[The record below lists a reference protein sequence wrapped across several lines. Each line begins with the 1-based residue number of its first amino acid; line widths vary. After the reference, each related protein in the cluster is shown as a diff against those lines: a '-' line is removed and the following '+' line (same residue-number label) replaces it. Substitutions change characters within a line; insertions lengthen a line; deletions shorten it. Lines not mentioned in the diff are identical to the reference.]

1 MQNSWSQHLRQLLGA
16 LTGCLILGFMI
27 GYPLQVLSVGLIAY
41 LAWTMVQSRKMYQ
54 WLINPQTT
62 SNPPQSVGLWG
73 DLFDNLHKLQLKNR
87 KTEEKLL
94 TQINRVRES
103 TNAMRDGVIMTDSQG
118 TIEWWNGA
126 AERLLGF
133 RLKTDLGQYIQNLIR
148 SPDFK
153 RYFESRN
160 YDEPLELNSPARPHI
175 RLQLQIS
182 LFGDNDRMIVA
193 KDVTRLY
200 QLEQMRRD
208 FVSNVSHEMRTPLT
222 VISGYLE
229 TLEDNAED
237 LPPKWRRAIHTMST
251 QSSRM
256 EALITDLI
264 LLSKIE
270 IGEQAYDDHLNDVT
284 KILEKIVHDAQ
295 VLSGDQE
302 HTIQLEIN
310 DHRWLRGD
318 EGQLRSA
325 FSNLIFNAVKYTPAQ
340 GKITITWAADST
352 GAHLSVKDN
361 GIGIDP
367 IHIPRLTERFY
378 RADPSRHLDTGG
390 TGLGLAI
397 VKHVLLNHDGKLDIR
412 SRMGEGSE
420 FICHFPTNRL
430 ISREAEAMTT
440 SNNDTAISDRIGA
453 VHNPDA
459 SDESPDRAE
468 PRG

>member
-1 MQNSWSQHLRQLLGA
+1 MQNSWSHHLRQLLGA
-16 LTGCLILGFMI
+16 LTGCLILGFML
-27 GYPLQVLSVGLIAY
+27 GYPLQLLCLGLLGY
-41 LAWTMVQSRKMYQ
+41 LGWTMVQSRKMYD
-54 WLINPQTT
+54 WLLNPDASKT
-62 SNPPQSVGLWG
+62 PPHSVGLWG
-73 DLFDNLHKLQLKNR
+73 DLFDNLHKLHLKNR

-103 TNAMRDGVIMTDSQG
+103 TNAMRDGVVMTDSQG

-126 AERLLGF
+126 AQQLLGF
-133 RLKTDLGQYIQNLIR
+133 RPETDLGQYIQNLIR

-153 RYFESRN
+153 RYFDSRN
-160 YDEPLELNSPARPHI
+160 YEEPLELNSPARPHI
-175 RLQLQIS
+175 RLNFQIS

-193 KDVTRLY
+193 KDVTRLH

-229 TLEDNAED
+229 TLEDNADD
-237 LPPKWRRAIHTMST
+237 LPPKWRRAVNTMSI
-251 QSSRM
+251 QASRM

-264 LLSKIE
+264 LLSRIE
-270 IGEQAYDDHLNDVT
+270 IGEQAYDDHLNDIRP
-284 KILEKIVHDAQ
+284 ILEKIVHDARA
-295 VLSGDQE
+295 LSGSQE
-302 HTIQLEIN
+302 HDISLEVK
-310 DHRWLRGD
+310 DHRKLRGD

-325 FSNLIFNAVKYTPAQ
+325 FSNLVFNAVKYTPAK
-340 GKITITWAADST
+340 GKITITWSADSE
-352 GAHLSVKDN
+352 GGHLSVKDN

-412 SRMGEGSE
+412 SRIGEGSE
-420 FICHFPTNRL
+420 FICHFPADRL
-430 ISREAEAMTT
+430 VGRAPETVNIADLATGETSKAPRTPEA
-440 SNNDTAISDRIGA
+440 SGKR
-453 VHNPDA
+453 
-459 SDESPDRAE
+459 PDRAE